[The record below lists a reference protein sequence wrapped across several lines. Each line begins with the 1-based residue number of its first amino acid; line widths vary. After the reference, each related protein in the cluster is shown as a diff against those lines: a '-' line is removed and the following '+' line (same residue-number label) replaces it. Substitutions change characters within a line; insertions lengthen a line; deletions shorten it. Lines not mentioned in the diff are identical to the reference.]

1 MTDGARQRFALAA
14 AAAALLLGAC
24 GREAPESPARAAAQ
38 DAPAHAAPVKL
49 PSRPNVLLV
58 LSDDQGW
65 GDVGYNG
72 HPYLQTPEL
81 DALAAQG
88 MTFTRFYAAAP
99 VCSPTR
105 ASVLTGRHPL
115 RMGIENPN
123 HGRFPDEEI
132 TLAEIAQSLG
142 YATGHFGKWHLGT
155 LTTTVGDSNRGA
167 PGNTADYSPPW
178 QHGYDAVFATEA
190 KVPTYDPMQ
199 DPGNPG
205 ELYGTAYWV
214 GPDAAVPAADP
225 SLAGDDS
232 RVIVDRVI
240 PFVERAAARGTPFF
254 ATVWLH
260 SPHEPLVR
268 NPNDRDWADPGELDE
283 AERAYAASMSG
294 LDTQVG
300 RLWAALEQLG
310 VSGNTLFAFA
320 SDNGPSPHYT
330 GSSGGL
336 RGFKQDLYEG
346 GVRVPA
352 FFVWP
357 GVIPAGARSDAP
369 AVTSDY
375 LPTLLEIWGAET
387 PARPLDGRSLLPQ
400 LRQEPPAA
408 RQIAFAFTLW
418 NAERD
423 RPLPQRMALLEDPWK
438 LISQDYGENWELYD
452 LAADAAEANDIAAA
466 HPVIVSRLRE
476 DWLAWFAGTQRSRAG
491 ADYD

>member
-1 MTDGARQRFALAA
+1 MTRGAGARFALFAA
-14 AAAALLLGAC
+14 TAVCLAAC
-24 GREAPESPARAAAQ
+24 GRGGEPGHAIAGDAAAQ
-38 DAPAHAAPVKL
+38 AEL

-72 HPYLQTPEL
+72 HPYLRTPKL
-81 DALAAQG
+81 DSLAGQG

-123 HGRFPDEEI
+123 QGRFPDEET

-142 YATGHFGKWHLGT
+142 YVTGHFGKWHLGT
-155 LTTTVGDSNRGA
+155 LTTMTTDSNRGA

-178 QHGYDAVFATEA
+178 QQGYEVVFATEA

-199 DPGNPG
+199 DPENPG
-205 ELYGTAYWV
+205 ALYGTAYWV
-214 GPDAAVPAADP
+214 GPEAAVPAADP

-240 PFVERAAARGTPFF
+240 PFVERAVARGTPFF

-260 SPHEPLVR
+260 SPHEPVVF
-268 NPNDRDWADPGELDE
+268 NPNDHAWVAEAGELDE
-283 AERAYAASMSG
+283 AQRAYASSIRG
-294 LDTQVG
+294 LDDQVG
-300 RLWAALEQLG
+300 RLWAALERLG
-310 VSGNTLFAFA
+310 VSDNTLFAFA

-357 GVIPAGARSDAP
+357 EVIPGGSRSDDP

-375 LPTLLEIWGAET
+375 LPTLLEIWRADA
-387 PARPLDGRSLLPQ
+387 PQRPLDGRSLLPQ
-400 LRQEPPAA
+400 FRREPPTG

-423 RPLPQRMALLEDPWK
+423 RPLPQRMALLDNPWK
-438 LISQDYGENWELYD
+438 LISQDYGETWELYD
-452 LAADAAEANDIAAA
+452 LAADPAETNDIAAA
-466 HPVIVSRLRE
+466 HPAIVSSLRE
-476 DWLAWFAGTQRSRAG
+476 DWLAWLADTKRSRAG
-491 ADYD
+491 ADYENRQP